1 MEHTFRGGRSLLLCL
16 FTLVGVLGVSAQ
28 EERLIRGVISDG
40 LSPLSDVSVTIEG
53 SSWGTAS
60 NSEGRYEIVANPGDR
75 LIFRYMGMKE
85 TRILVE
91 DVTRF
96 LNVAMV
102 PDFVEL
108 DEVVLEKK
116 LKDQKQ
122 LERLY
127 ESDKGIVKTAFGFLD
142 SKTYSGRIQVI
153 DGEDINPINL
163 CITDF
168 LTKRFAG
175 VSVRGS
181 CDNLALNAILN
192 GHPNRVYVFLRK
204 VPTFEKTLTERPRAA
219 VFDIDGVIHEDA
231 PLMLDVTNIK
241 RVAILSS
248 MSGSVRYG
256 SIAAG
261 GVIVINTKNTSFKA
275 TGNATGITTATTKKS
290 LTAGQLAENAPT
302 YLKEMRRASSADEAR
317 AIYNEYAERYSASP
331 YFYLDAYDHFYSAR
345 SDRAF
350 ADRILEDNRFR
361 FDSDPVILKALGY
374 LYQDQGRKE
383 KAQDIFK
390 EVFILRP
397 EYSQSYL
404 DMANAYRDAGQ
415 YAKAA
420 AMFGRY
426 QYLLYE
432 GFLIGSDDFWLI
444 QQHDSDNLFQM
455 EGEDLGTDMR
465 QVTTDPYLEGA
476 TRLVFEW
483 NNSEA
488 EFELQFINPNGA
500 AYDWKH
506 TYADNSSRIEDE
518 KISGYSTA
526 EYVIDPSTP
535 GAWKVNVTYLGN
547 KSLTPSYLKVTTYT
561 NFGTSKQQ
569 KRVDTHKL
577 FLKGASQQL
586 LTINNP
592 GVQ

>member
-1 MEHTFRGGRSLLLCL
+1 MRLLFVLLCL
-16 FTLVGVLGVSAQ
+16 PALVMAQ
-28 EERLIRGVISDG
+28 EDRLIKGKITDG
-40 LSPLSDVSVTIEG
+40 SESLQDVRVVIEG
-53 SSWGTAS
+53 ESNPVFT
-60 NSEGRYEIVANPGDR
+60 NSEGRYEVEAAPGDV
-75 LIFRYMGMKE
+75 LLYTYTGMKDI
-85 TRILVE
+85 RILVE

-96 LNVAMV
+96 LNLVMV
-102 PDFVEL
+102 PDYTEL
-108 DEVVLEKK
+108 EEVTMTKR
-116 LKDQKQ
+116 LKSQAELQ
-122 LERLY
+122 QEYPGNER
-127 ESDKGIVKTAFGFLD
+127 IFQTAFGFIEPD
-142 SKTYSGRIQVI
+142 ATAGRVRMLTGDQ
-153 DGEDINPINL
+153 INPIGVCL
-163 CITDF
+163 LDF
-168 LTKRFAG
+168 LRNRFANITVQG
-175 VSVRGS
+175 TCSKPDEGR
-181 CDNLALNAILN
+181 
-192 GHPNRVYVFLRK
+192 VFLRAQSSIFRQ
-204 VPTFEKTLTERPRAA
+204 VPAIFDVDGMIYTSAPGWLDINLIER
-219 VFDIDGVIHEDA
+219 
-231 PLMLDVTNIK
+231 M
-241 RVAILSS
+241 AIFYNRS
-248 MSGSVRYG
+248 MAVRYG
-256 SIAAG
+256 SVAAG
-261 GVIVINTKNTSFKA
+261 GVIVINTANVSYKA
-275 TGNATGITTATTKKS
+275 QDKIPGITTATTKKS
-290 LTAGQLAENAPT
+290 LSAGQLAENAPT
-302 YLKEMRRASSADEAR
+302 YLQELRAANSTEEAQAVYR
-317 AIYNEYAERYSASP
+317 QYARKYSASP
-331 YFYLDAYDHFYSAR
+331 YFYLDAYEHFYSER
-345 SDRAF
+345 SDREF
-350 ADRILEDNRFR
+350 ADRIIEDNNFR
-361 FDSDPVILKALGY
+361 LAGNAVVLKALAY
-374 LYQDQGRKE
+374 LYQDQGREVKARELYKE
-383 KAQDIFK
+383 I
-390 EVFILRP
+390 FILRP

-420 AMFGRY
+420 ALFGRY

-535 GAWKVNVTYLGN
+535 GPWQVNVTYLGN

-561 NFGTSKQQ
+561 QFGTSKQQ

-577 FLKGASQQL
+577 FLKGASQEL